1 MYGVWPQ
8 ALACQPEAVNRYER
22 QEMGSRD
29 LLLGYLWQRMVEA
42 WDRGHLLEAQSFNRY
57 FEAIEKM
64 SAEEY
69 NEIHLNLDGKK
80 VAAND
85 SL

>member
-1 MYGVWPQ
+1 MYGVSPQ
-8 ALACQPEAVNRYER
+8 ALACQSEAVNPYER

-29 LLLGYLWQRMVEA
+29 LLLGYLWQRMVDA
-42 WDRGHLLEAQSFNRY
+42 WDDGDLLEAQSFNRY
-57 FEAIEKM
+57 FDAIEKM
-64 SAEEY
+64 SDNEY
-69 NEIHLNLDGKK
+69 NEIHSNLDSKK